1 MYIVIWE
8 ISSSMTAVKDG
19 KNWEKFDSK
28 EDADKFAKNLKKT
41 SGESNWFRFSKIE
54 VLGVA

>member
-8 ISSSMTAVKDG
+8 ISSSMRAVKDG

-41 SGESNWFRFSKIE
+41 SGESNWFSFSKIE
-54 VLGVA
+54 VLEIA

>member
-41 SGESNWFRFSKIE
+41 SAESNWFSFSKIE
-54 VLGVA
+54 VLEIA